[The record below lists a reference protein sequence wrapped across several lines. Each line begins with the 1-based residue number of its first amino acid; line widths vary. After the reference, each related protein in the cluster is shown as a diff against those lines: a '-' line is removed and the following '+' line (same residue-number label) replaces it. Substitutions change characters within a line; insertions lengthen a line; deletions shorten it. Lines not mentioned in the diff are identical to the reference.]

1 MPKEGEDSLYTGLK
15 DIVGEGFVSR
25 EPEELYIYSRD
36 SSANPPRRVDYVVMP
51 SSVEEV
57 QAVVRLASTRG
68 IPLVPMGAALN
79 LEGLTIPLK
88 GGIVV
93 DMRRMDRIIEVSEM
107 DRYAL
112 IEAGVSQGKL
122 ISYLKENHPTLQHS
136 VPDAPPSATVAGS
149 CLICGYG
156 HLSTNYGT
164 HAEMVN
170 ALEVVL
176 PSGELLR
183 TGSAMLP
190 TSLWFGRGSL
200 PDLTGL
206 FLGWLGTTGIVTK
219 LSIRLYPRPPIRDMV
234 IYMMQDCSI
243 VPDVVYRI
251 THTEMAEDVSIVGQ
265 ERPEWMK
272 GYQIIAA
279 YVSAHTR
286 EELALKK
293 KYLKRISEKDF
304 KARVSFMEEAPGDL
318 KEQFM
323 ELPFF
328 ATKVA
333 DWKKGGGFEYVGAIM
348 PIDTLPEAWEKG
360 IEIAHRYNMLYS
372 YAIRV
377 VEGGHHVL
385 FTYSYPF
392 NRADETSMQSALA
405 ALRETQKL
413 SLDLGAIP
421 WKPEAEGQKEIIKRM
436 DKGTFA
442 LMQRVRKLLDP
453 KGIMNPG
460 NWEVD

>member
-1 MPKEGEDSLYTGLK
+1 MPVKDGNSLYAGLT
-15 DIVGEGFVSR
+15 DILGQEFVSK

-36 SSANPPRRVDYVVMP
+36 SSANPPRPVDYVVMP

-57 QAVVRLASTRG
+57 QAIVKLASSKG
-68 IPLVPMGAALN
+68 IPLIPMGAALN
-79 LEGLTIPLK
+79 LEGLTLPLK

-93 DMRRMDRIIEVSEM
+93 DMRRMDKIIEVSEM

-112 IEAGVSQGKL
+112 VEAGVSQGKL
-122 ISYLKENHPTLQHS
+122 ISYLEEKYPMLQHS

-170 ALEVVL
+170 GLEVVL
-176 PSGELLR
+176 PTGEILR
-183 TGSAMLP
+183 TGSAMLS

-234 IYMMQDCSI
+234 IYMMQDSSI

-251 THTEMAEDVSIVGQ
+251 THTEVAEDVSIVGQ

-279 YVSAHTR
+279 YVSAHT
-286 EELALKK
+286 EKELDLKK
-293 KYLKRISEKDF
+293 SYLKRISKEEF
-304 KARVSFMEEAPGDL
+304 KSKVSFMEEAPGEL

-360 IEIAHRYNMLYS
+360 IDIAHRFDMLYS

-392 NRADETSMQSALA
+392 NRADEVSMHNALSALK
-405 ALRETQKL
+405 ETQKL
-413 SLDLGAIP
+413 SLALGAIP
-421 WKPEAEGQKEIIKRM
+421 WKPEVDGQKEIIKKM
-436 DKGTFA
+436 DKGTFK
-442 LMQRVRKLLDP
+442 LMQRIRKLLDP
-453 KGIMNPG
+453 GGIMNPG